1 MIIFKVDRSMKKIL
15 LFLLLAVIGMA
26 GCRKSDN
33 SKLPD
38 LARVPVPSL
47 KIDAASDQIINPGAP
62 ALFKGKVIVDLFLKG
77 DLPPK
82 KFDVVIMKNNNTA
95 ITKVY
100 KADVTTFPVTLDITG
115 QQLIDL
121 FGTPIAD
128 GDLFTVG
135 VDITTQNG
143 VLYQAFPAVGAAYG
157 TGIQNVAGGVSTTV
171 QFLKPCTF
179 VSSAYAGDFTVVSDE
194 WQDYAVGAVIPVK
207 VVSATQISFEYKTD
221 AGTAKPI
228 LTINP
233 SNNAITVA
241 KQVYGNYGT
250 DVLSAESITGPAS
263 AVNPCDLSLSVRLNH
278 TAGST
283 VYGAYT
289 IKLKKK

>member
-1 MIIFKVDRSMKKIL
+1 MKKVL
-15 LFLLLAVIGMA
+15 VFLLLAIVVVA

-62 ALFKGKVIVDLFLKG
+62 ALFKGKVIVDLFFKG
-77 DLPPK
+77 DVPPK
-82 KFDVVIMKNNNTA
+82 KFDVVIMKNSNTA
-95 ITKVY
+95 VTKVY

-121 FGTPIAD
+121 FGAPIAD
-128 GDLFTVG
+128 GDLFTIG
-135 VDITTQNG
+135 VDITTQDG
-143 VLYQAFPAVGAAYG
+143 VVYQAFPAVGAAYG
-157 TGIQNVAGGVSTTV
+157 TGIQNVAGGVNTSV

-194 WQDYAVGAVIPVK
+194 WQDYTAGAVIPVK
-207 VVSATQISFEYKTD
+207 AVSATQISFEYKTD
-221 AGTAKPI
+221 GGTAKPII

-233 SNNAITVA
+233 SNNAVTVT

-250 DVLSAESITGPAS
+250 DVFSAEGVAGTAS

-278 TAGST
+278 SSGATA
-283 VYGAYT
+283 YGAFT

>member
-1 MIIFKVDRSMKKIL
+1 MKKIL
-15 LFLLLAVIGMA
+15 VFLVLAIIVVA

-47 KIDAASDQIINPGAP
+47 KIDATSDQIINPGAP
-62 ALFKGKVIVDLFLKG
+62 ASFKGKVIVDLFFKN
-77 DLPPK
+77 DIPPR

-100 KADVTTFPVTLDITG
+100 KADVTSFPVTLDITG

-121 FGTPIAD
+121 FGAPIAD

-143 VLYQAFPAVGAAYG
+143 TVYQAFPAVGAAYG
-157 TGIQNVAGGVSTTV
+157 TGIQNVAGGVNTTV

-194 WQDYAVGAVIPVK
+194 WQDYAAGAVIPVK
-207 VVSATQISFEYKTD
+207 VINATQISFEYNTD
-221 AGTAKPI
+221 AGTAKPII

-241 KQVYGNYGT
+241 KQVYGNYGAA
-250 DVLSAESITGPAS
+250 VLSAESVAGTAS
-263 AVNPCDLSLSVRLNH
+263 VINPCDLSLSIRLNH
-278 TAGST
+278 TSGADN
-283 VYGAYT
+283 YGAAT
-289 IKLKKK
+289 LKLKKKQ